1 MDEIKLISAE
11 WVPMERHRVY
21 TKGINPLR
29 YCCHTCK
36 NFPECENELRKI
48 WTDHFDA
55 MCEEFECDFYRRKN
69 SGAFR
74 RKCRKFKKER
84 GKENG

>member
-11 WVPMERHRVY
+11 WVPV
-21 TKGINPLR
+21 TKVQKRNNPLN
-29 YCCHTCK
+29 YCCNTCK
-36 NFPECENELRKI
+36 NLPECENELRKI
-48 WTDHFDA
+48 WADRFDSL
-55 MCEEFECDFYRRKN
+55 CEEFICDFYRRKN

-84 GKENG
+84 EEE